1 MYSIGLSSPT
11 SRLAV
16 YLAAGNA
23 FGTIFNSTRPLPFV
37 TTTDAIVPVTSTM
50 YQFVA
55 RDKATREFGKK
66 PPGALG

>member
-23 FGTIFNSTRPLPFV
+23 FGAIFSRTRPLPFV
-37 TTTDAIVPVTSTM
+37 TTTDAIVPIANAM
-50 YQFVA
+50 YQFIA
-55 RDKATREFGKK
+55 RDQATKGFGTK